1 MTVSMNEKRVKE
13 LLKQA
18 MAELLEERKDYFYDL
33 FAEVIEDAALA
44 NAIREGEE
52 SELVDRS
59 EIFEILDEQA

>member
-59 EIFEILDEQA
+59 EIFKILDEQA

>member
-1 MTVSMNEKRVKE
+1 MAVSMNEKRVKE

-44 NAIREGEE
+44 NAIREGED